1 MKKLITLRGNS
12 GSGKTTIARA
22 LQEKFGKNTMLLS
35 QDVIR
40 RDILKTNDGAGTR
53 ANDVLI
59 MLLEYGHAHNEL
71 VILEGILNSRWYT
84 PLFDAAKALYGE
96 NICAYYFDLPFEETL
111 RRHQTKDKRTEFGE
125 EEMRKWWNEKDY
137 APALNEQT
145 LTPDMM
151 QDEIIDRI
159 CARFR
164 APRYINHTYK
174 FGKSEVL
181 PALFCILC
189 YILPEFLSDAKIIF
203 IAFCS
208 YL

>member
-1 MKKLITLRGNS
+1 MKKLITMRGNS

-84 PLFDAAKALYGE
+84 PLFDAAKAL
-96 NICAYYFDLPFEETL
+96 D
-111 RRHQTKDKRTEFGE
+111 
-125 EEMRKWWNEKDY
+125 RK
-137 APALNEQT
+137 
-145 LTPDMM
+145 
-151 QDEIIDRI
+151 
-159 CARFR
+159 
-164 APRYINHTYK
+164 
-174 FGKSEVL
+174 SVV
-181 PALFCILC
+181 
-189 YILPEFLSDAKIIF
+189 
-203 IAFCS
+203 
-208 YL
+208 

>member
-96 NICAYYFDLPFEETL
+96 NI
-111 RRHQTKDKRTEFGE
+111 
-125 EEMRKWWNEKDY
+125 
-137 APALNEQT
+137 
-145 LTPDMM
+145 
-151 QDEIIDRI
+151 
-159 CARFR
+159 
-164 APRYINHTYK
+164 
-174 FGKSEVL
+174 
-181 PALFCILC
+181 
-189 YILPEFLSDAKIIF
+189 LSLIHI
-203 IAFCS
+203 
-208 YL
+208 

>member
-53 ANDVLI
+53 ANAVLI
-59 MLLEYGHAHNEL
+59 MLLEYSHAHNEL

-125 EEMRKWWNEKDY
+125 KEMRSWWNEKDY

-145 LTPDMM
+145 LTLDMM

-159 CARFR
+159 CADLERLD
-164 APRYINHTYK
+164 T
-174 FGKSEVL
+174 
-181 PALFCILC
+181 
-189 YILPEFLSDAKIIF
+189 
-203 IAFCS
+203 
-208 YL
+208 

>member
-125 EEMRKWWNEKDY
+125 KEMRRWWNEKDY

-159 CARFR
+159 CADLERLDAYTIHINSKRARFS
-164 APRYINHTYK
+164 P
-174 FGKSEVL
+174 
-181 PALFCILC
+181 LFFVYCVIFC
-189 YILPEFLSDAKIIF
+189 PNFYRCKNNF

>member
-1 MKKLITLRGNS
+1 
-12 GSGKTTIARA
+12 
-22 LQEKFGKNTMLLS
+22 MLL
-35 QDVIR
+35 
-40 RDILKTNDGAGTR
+40 K
-53 ANDVLI
+53 
-59 MLLEYGHAHNEL
+59 YGHAHNEL

-125 EEMRKWWNEKDY
+125 KEMRSWWNEKDY

-159 CARFR
+159 CADLERLD
-164 APRYINHTYK
+164 T
-174 FGKSEVL
+174 
-181 PALFCILC
+181 
-189 YILPEFLSDAKIIF
+189 
-203 IAFCS
+203 
-208 YL
+208 

>member
-1 MKKLITLRGNS
+1 
-12 GSGKTTIARA
+12 
-22 LQEKFGKNTMLLS
+22 MLLS

-84 PLFDAAKALYGE
+84 PLFDAAKRSTAKI
-96 NICAYYFDLPFEETL
+96 ICAYYFDLPFEETL

-125 EEMRKWWNEKDY
+125 RKCAAGGTKRTTP
-137 APALNEQT
+137 PALNEQT
-145 LTPDMM
+145 LTLDMM

-159 CARFR
+159 CADLERLD
-164 APRYINHTYK
+164 T
-174 FGKSEVL
+174 
-181 PALFCILC
+181 
-189 YILPEFLSDAKIIF
+189 
-203 IAFCS
+203 
-208 YL
+208 